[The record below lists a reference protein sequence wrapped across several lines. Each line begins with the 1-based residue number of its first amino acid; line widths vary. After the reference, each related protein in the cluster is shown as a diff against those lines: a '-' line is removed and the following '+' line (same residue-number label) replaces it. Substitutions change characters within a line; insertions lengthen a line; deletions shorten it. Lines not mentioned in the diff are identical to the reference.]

1 MNMVNLASETVQL
14 RAVNGQ
20 NALRCFTNIFISA
33 TNLMMDPRGDGRLGD
48 NARGEIFPTGS
59 TLISAEITRIVG
71 LFRLANC
78 FASFPEGY
86 QTWLL
91 EP

>member
-1 MNMVNLASETVQL
+1 
-14 RAVNGQ
+14 
-20 NALRCFTNIFISA
+20 
-33 TNLMMDPRGDGRLGD
+33 MMDPRGDGRLGD

-71 LFRLANC
+71 QFGPANC
-78 FASFPEGY
+78 FVSFPEGY